1 LFLQEFIIIIKTNSS
16 LANFRRQNTF
26 CRRDLPTNLFGGI
39 TTSIKINEQ
48 IAFLRKQKNIT
59 QEELA
64 QALGVTNQSV
74 SKWENGACCPDIAL
88 LPEIAAYFGVT
99 TDALLGY
106 KPADSLGDV
115 YLKIK
120 ALFQESPAEES
131 FALAFKLGFILHEG
145 AVSRGYKGF
154 VPWDTSRDRIAENGL
169 GQWGFSACSEPEGV
183 SVMKGNTI
191 LIANGKIERPVS
203 AAELRDIH
211 SFLQTFENKDTLK
224 VIFGLC
230 ELTAKDYSVYI
241 TVKELAEACKLPV
254 EDVEHA
260 LGELPTQIGTA
271 KDGSEGY
278 RIEGRYMHIPT
289 VLRLLTA

>member
-1 LFLQEFIIIIKTNSS
+1 M
-16 LANFRRQNTF
+16 
-26 CRRDLPTNLFGGI
+26 
-39 TTSIKINEQ
+39 SIKINEQ

-74 SKWENGACCPDIAL
+74 SKWESGACCPDIAL
-88 LPEIAAYFGVT
+88 LPDIAAYFGVS

-120 ALFQESPAEES
+120 ALFEESPAEES
-131 FALAFKLGFILHEG
+131 FALAYKLGFVLHEG

-154 VPWDTSRDRIAENGL
+154 VPWDTNRERVAENGL

-191 LIANGKIERPVS
+191 LFANGKIERPVS

-224 VIFGLC
+224 VFFGLY
-230 ELTAKDYSVYI
+230 ELTSKDYGLFI
-241 TVKELAEACKLPV
+241 TAKALAETCKLPV
-254 EDVEHA
+254 ESVQRA
-260 LGELPTQIGTA
+260 LGELTTEVGTA
-271 KDGSEGY
+271 QDGSEGY
-278 RIEGRYMHIPT
+278 RLEGRYMHIPT
-289 VLRLLTA
+289 VLRLLIMR

>member
-1 LFLQEFIIIIKTNSS
+1 MS
-16 LANFRRQNTF
+16 
-26 CRRDLPTNLFGGI
+26 I
-39 TTSIKINEQ
+39 TINEQ

-59 QEELA
+59 QEQLA

-74 SKWENGACCPDIAL
+74 SKWESGACCPDIAL
-88 LPEIAAYFGVT
+88 LPDIAAYFEVT
-99 TDALLGY
+99 IDALLGY
-106 KPADSLGDV
+106 KPSDSLGDV

-145 AVSRGYKGF
+145 AISRGYKGF

-191 LIANGKIERPVS
+191 LIANGKIERPIS
-203 AAELRDIH
+203 SAELRDIH
-211 SFLQTFENKDTLK
+211 SFLRTFEDKDTLK
-224 VIFGLC
+224 IIYGLY
-230 ELTAKDYSVYI
+230 ELTAKDYSVFI
-241 TVKELAEACKLPV
+241 TAQMLAETCKLPIESV
-254 EDVEHA
+254 ERA
-260 LGELPTQIGTA
+260 LGELPTEIGTA

-278 RIEGRYMHIPT
+278 RIEGRYMLLPT
-289 VLRLLTA
+289 VLRLLTE